1 MLISKKKYKL
11 DSKKMHFDIL
21 KKLNTI
27 KKPQRFLTEKIN
39 VSRAT
44 LCRMSKGKKID
55 FDTFLILL
63 NWLEESPEKY
73 ITEKNI

>member
-1 MLISKKKYKL
+1 MLTSKKKYKL

-44 LCRMSKGKKID
+44 LYRMSKGKKID